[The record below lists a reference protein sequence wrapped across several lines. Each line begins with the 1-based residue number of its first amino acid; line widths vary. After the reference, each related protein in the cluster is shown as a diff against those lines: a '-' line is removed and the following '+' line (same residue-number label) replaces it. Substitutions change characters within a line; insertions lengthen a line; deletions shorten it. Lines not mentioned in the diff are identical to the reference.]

1 MTTIATDGLIIAA
14 DTMTTRPGG
23 FREPGHYKKM
33 HVVDAPTGGRW
44 IVAVAGDMSMIDPL
58 KLWVVEGAG
67 AADIPFRDDRHAD
80 WHLWVFKPEGLFEA
94 MASAPRLCP
103 CNTPNAIGSGARFAI
118 GAFAMGA
125 TPRQAVEVAMR
136 FDIYSGGDVE
146 VMDIAEVLGL
156 PKVRGS
162 ADVKTLTPKI
172 RAAE

>member
-1 MTTIATDGLIIAA
+1 VTTIATDGKVIAA

-33 HVVDAPTGGRW
+33 HVVDAPGGVRW
-44 IVAVAGDMSMIDPL
+44 LVAVAGDMSMVEPL
-58 KLWVVEGAG
+58 KRWVVDGAT

-103 CNTPNAIGSGARFAI
+103 CHCPNAIGSGARFAI

-125 TPRQAVEVAMR
+125 TPRQAVEVASR
-136 FDIYSGGDVE
+136 FDIYTGGEVE
-146 VMDIAEVLGL
+146 VLDIADVLGL
-156 PKVRGS
+156 PKTRISG
-162 ADVKTLTPKI
+162 DVTPLTPKI

>member
-1 MTTIATDGLIIAA
+1 MTTIATDGVLIAS

-23 FREPGHYKKM
+23 FREPGHYRKL
-33 HVVDAPTGGRW
+33 HVVEGSCGARW
-44 IVAVAGDMSMIDPL
+44 IVAVAGDLSMVEPL
-58 KLWVVEGAG
+58 KRWVVDGAT
-67 AADIPFRDDRHAD
+67 AADIPFKDDRHAD

-103 CNTPNAIGSGARFAI
+103 CHTPNAIGSGARFAI

-146 VMDIAEVLGL
+146 VIDIAEVLGQ
-156 PKVRGS
+156 PKSRTS
-162 ADVKTLTPKI
+162 ADVTTLTPKM